1 MRLNLKFFISLSC
14 VITCC
19 VFFELSVRADD
30 SVARPERS
38 TIEKGLKF
46 LQQDAVKW
54 RQDKKCSTCHHGTM
68 TMWVQL
74 ETKSRG
80 FAVKPD
86 ELQENIH
93 WAKER
98 IMERADLPR
107 DTRPGWSMVNTPAI
121 YLAIM
126 AHAVPQQD
134 AISPDDLKRV
144 SGHLLRHQEENG
156 AWMWSSA
163 PPKNVPPPFFES
175 DEVATR
181 LAYLALAPQIESGA
195 DDTQAIKA
203 SLARADGWLRVQTAT
218 DTTQAAVLRLLMKQ
232 QADAPVDDLKQ
243 RIDGLLSQQHSDGGW
258 SQIKGTASDAY
269 ATGQVL
275 YALNLAGVSPESDGV
290 ANAVTFPVRT
300 QRDDG
305 SWPMTKRTHPGE
317 TPTQNVI
324 PITYFGSAWATLG
337 LLRSVPC
344 ETTREP

>member
-1 MRLNLKFFISLSC
+1 M
-14 VITCC
+14 
-19 VFFELSVRADD
+19 RADD

-38 TIEKGLKF
+38 TIERGLKF

-74 ETKSRG
+74 EARSRG
-80 FAVKPD
+80 FAVSPD

-93 WAKER
+93 WAIER

-126 AHAVPQQD
+126 PLAVPGQD

-181 LAYLALAPQIESGA
+181 LTYLALAPQVESRA
-195 DDTQAIKA
+195 DNSQAIKE
-203 SLARADGWLRVQTAT
+203 SLARAEVWLCEIPPA

-232 QADAPVDDLKQ
+232 QSDAPLDDLKQ
-243 RIDGLLSQQHSDGGW
+243 GIDGLLSLQNSDGGW
-258 SQIKGTASDAY
+258 SQIKGAASDAY

-275 YALNLAGVSPESDGV
+275 YAFNLAGVSPETESV
-290 ANAVTFPVRT
+290 KKAITFLVRT

-317 TPTQNVI
+317 TPTQNLI
-324 PITYFGSAWATLG
+324 PITYFGTAWATLG
-337 LLRSVPC
+337 LLKCMPDKDVALP
-344 ETTREP
+344 